1 MYGCILELY
10 KSFFYCNTNV
20 FRVRIHAY
28 PNIHFVINGCH
39 TRFTLKYHCPLYK
52 EFIRSIF
59 YLLYYIST
67 WQHVKQYC
75 GLGILCIKNL
85 CIITIF
91 YVLHF
96 YYMTSLKH
104 CCALCLSIGHLNV
117 NNSKEKINI
126 ATTEY
131 VCLPLPEIF

>member
-1 MYGCILELY
+1 MYGCIRELY

-39 TRFTLKYHCPLYK
+39 TRFTLKYHCLLYK

-59 YLLYYIST
+59 YLSYIYLGAN
-67 WQHVKQYC
+67 YC
-75 GLGILCIKNL
+75 GMSMLCIKYI
-85 CIITIF
+85 CIVTIF
-91 YVLHF
+91 YAIHF